1 MRPFN
6 RIAAQEIL
14 NRHCPFSGSLKNEYL
29 NGIAVS
35 AGNNKAFA
43 AFNYL
48 SRLSAARTRK
58 TRRMYLYDFAVEFA
72 RRTRP

>member
-1 MRPFN
+1 MRPFQSDCRAGN
-6 RIAAQEIL
+6 PEPAL
-14 NRHCPFSGSLKNEYL
+14 PVSGSLKNEYL
-29 NGIAVS
+29 NGVAVS

-58 TRRMYLYDFAVEFA
+58 TRRMYLYDLAVEFA